1 MLYFDHDTA
10 AMGDPKLS
18 ELCIEHGPGAVAAY
32 WVALEQ
38 IYREETPLVV
48 FGNQGGNRSL
58 TKVVGHWLCT
68 DAETLETWFSTMV
81 DIGLFERDAD
91 NPDAIMSSRAAKN
104 IQAYRERRKIARQNG
119 KKGGRKPT
127 AKPNRNRRGTDS
139 VSDGKPNA
147 KLIKGKEK
155 VLVTHKGLP
164 NTDASCGAAAAEAA
178 PPAACPKCG
187 EALTAT
193 TVSSTGWWCDG
204 CREEAVPR

>member
-48 FGNQGGNRSL
+48 FDNQGGNRSL

-91 NPDAIMSSRAAKN
+91 NPDAVMSPRAAKN
-104 IQAYRERRKIARQNG
+104 IQAYRTSERE
-119 KKGGRKPT
+119 KGR
-127 AKPNRNRRGTDS
+127 AETDS
-139 VSDGKPNA
+139 ETKP
-147 KLIKGKEK
+147 KPKGNRIGFRRETKRQANK
-155 VLVTHKGLP
+155 RKRKGIGNP
-164 NTDASCGAAAAEAA
+164 
-178 PPAACPKCG
+178 
-187 EALTAT
+187 
-193 TVSSTGWWCDG
+193 
-204 CREEAVPR
+204 

>member
-81 DIGLFERDAD
+81 DIGLFERDVD
-91 NPDAIMSSRAAKN
+91 NPDAIMSARAAKN
-104 IQAYRERRKIARQNG
+104 IRAYREKRETARQNG

-127 AKPNRNRRGTDS
+127 GKPSRNRKVTES

-147 KLIKGKEK
+147 KLVKGKEK

-164 NTDASCGAAAAEAA
+164 NTDAPCVAAAAEAA

-187 EALTAT
+187 SPLSAT
-193 TVSSTGWWCDG
+193 SVSSTGWWCDECMG
-204 CREEAVPR
+204 EEVPR

>member
-91 NPDAIMSSRAAKN
+91 NPDAIMSARAAKN
-104 IQAYRERRKIARQNG
+104 IQAYREKRETARQNG

-127 AKPNRNRRGTDS
+127 GKPSRNRKGTES

-164 NTDASCGAAAAEAA
+164 NTDAPCVAAAAEAA

-187 EALTAT
+187 SPLVSTPC
-193 TVSSTGWWCDG
+193 SSTGWWCDECMG
-204 CREEAVPR
+204 EAVPR